1 LSASFE
7 VSLVL
12 RTVDEASS
20 GVSAAMDKAGSAS
33 KAASTASNT
42 AWSKATSGMVTFE
55 ASAARAGTT
64 LKRTGQE
71 GADGADKARRSA
83 ERYTKAL
90 DDLHDKAGDVAS
102 SIRNAGMVAMGA
114 GAATA
119 YGAGK
124 AIQTYT
130 EMESVVT
137 RARLPFMRKDGT
149 DPIWSQIQPIIER
162 LGQQLPGTTADF
174 SEMAGSMRAAGLASS
189 AIRDGGLEAAAAL
202 KILGNLTNEEAGGLT
217 VQMSRALEVGGK
229 DFRAFANLV
238 QKTSFAAGISIRE
251 LATAIP
257 YMGPQFKAFGLMGL
271 GGAEAMGTVMTMMK
285 GAGLSGSEIGT
296 SIGELMDSLPILQ
309 ERLVMG
315 RGWKAKEGAALLQKY
330 NLGNLGA
337 QLFDEKGEL
346 RGKDPLAKMANVV
359 MVFDR
364 INKSISSTKDKQ
376 LLFTELLGGV
386 GKRAGL
392 NFTAENW
399 NNSQKKLQDQA
410 DIQTRMDE
418 VMKTLAAQWEALTG
432 TGEVFLMTVV
442 EPLAPLLKHITGGL
456 NTLTGK
462 LVDWHKAHPRLTAV
476 IGGSIGVAAVLALTV
491 GGLMIGVGLLGKVLL
506 SSVKGMSDWRNLIS
520 LSRIAV
526 KGLGTDAALS
536 AAKLGTMKLA
546 EGGGSATSA
555 LLSRLGG
562 KGLGS
567 LVGGGGIS
575 GIFGNLGGWLSSL
588 AGTLAS
594 GVSAVVGAITWPV
607 ALAIV
612 AAALLIYRYWEPIK
626 AFFKGIWSG
635 IQMDM
640 EPVLELWESFKEA
653 IKGVWDAVCS
663 LIEVFVP
670 LQSGQEGVNE
680 AFGAGEVV
688 GLALAWVFKGIL
700 AFATLVAKGVEA
712 VVIVVASLADLV
724 VTSIVAPFKAAFA
737 AWQAWKEG
745 KGVLGA
751 ASAFNENMNT
761 SRSDLGDRFWK
772 RLENSS
778 MNPDKPA
785 QEAKRAEAPAK
796 GLRKAMSA
804 GEKALPR
811 LPGQTP
817 GNTGAE
823 EAPSLP
829 KVLAA
834 SREPSPV
841 AITYSP
847 KVELKGSA
855 GPEDEARIMAIL
867 RKHGDEFADMIQ
879 QRFDRKL
886 RWNGAH

>member
-12 RTVDEASS
+12 KTVDDASS
-20 GVSAAMDKAGSAS
+20 GVSAAMTKAGSAS
-33 KAASTASNT
+33 KAASVMSNT
-42 AWSKATSGMVTFE
+42 AWTKATSGMVTFE

-64 LKRTGQE
+64 LKRTGQD
-71 GADGADKARRSA
+71 GADGADKARRAA
-83 ERYTKAL
+83 EKYGKTL
-90 DDLHDKAGDVAS
+90 DDLHSKAGEVAS
-102 SIRNAGMVAMGA
+102 SIRNAGMVAVGA
-114 GAATA
+114 GMATA

-124 AIQTYT
+124 AIQTYA
-130 EMESVVT
+130 EMESVMT
-137 RARLPFMRKDGT
+137 RARLPFMRNSGT
-149 DPIWSQIQPIIER
+149 DPIWSEIQPIIER

-174 SEMAGSMRAAGLASS
+174 SEMAGSMRAAGLSAG

-257 YMGPQFKAFGLMGL
+257 YMGPQFKAFGLTGL
-271 GGAEAMGTVMTMMK
+271 GGAEAMGTVMTMLK

-309 ERLVMG
+309 ERLVLG

-337 QLFDEKGEL
+337 QLFDEKGQL
-346 RGKDPLAKMANVV
+346 RGGDPLAKMANVV
-359 MVFDR
+359 TVFDR

-399 NNSQKKLQDQA
+399 NESQKKLQGQA
-410 DIQTRMDE
+410 DIQIRMDE
-418 VMKTLAAQWEALTG
+418 VMKTLSAQWEALTG
-432 TGEVFLMTVV
+432 TGQVFLMSVV
-442 EPLAPLLKHITGGL
+442 EPLAPLLKRITSGL
-456 NTLTGK
+456 NTLMGK
-462 LVDWHKAHPRLTAV
+462 LSDWHKAHPKLTAA
-476 IGGSIGVAAVLALTV
+476 IGGSVGVAIALALTV
-491 GGLMIGVGLLGKVLL
+491 GGLLIGVGLLGKVLL
-506 SSVKGMSDWRNLIS
+506 SSVKGLSDWRNLIS

-526 KGLGTDAALS
+526 KGLGTDAAFS
-536 AAKLGTMKLA
+536 AAKLGALKLA
-546 EGGGSATSA
+546 EGGGGVTSG
-555 LLSRLGG
+555 LVRQLGG
-562 KGLGS
+562 KGIGKLLGA
-567 LVGGGGIS
+567 GGIS
-575 GIFGNLGGWLSSL
+575 GMLGGLGGWL
-588 AGTLAS
+588 GGLAS
-594 GVSAVVGAITWPV
+594 SIGAVIGAITWPV

-612 AAALLIYRYWEPIK
+612 AAVLLIYKYWEPIK
-626 AFFKGIWSG
+626 GFFRGIWSG

-640 EPVLELWESFKEA
+640 EPILDLWESFKES
-653 IKGVWDAVCS
+653 ILGVWEAVSS
-663 LIEVFVP
+663 LIEVFIP
-670 LQSGQEGVNE
+670 LKSGQEGVNE

-688 GLALAWVFKGIL
+688 GLALAWAFKAIL
-700 AFATLVAKGVEA
+700 ATATYVAKGVEA
-712 VVIVVASLADLV
+712 VVIVVASLIDAV
-724 VTSIVAPFKAAFA
+724 VTLVKSLYHLATGNVKDA
-737 AWQAWKEG
+737 
-745 KGVLGA
+745 GA
-751 ASAFNENMNT
+751 DWSSF
-761 SRSDLGDRFWK
+761 SDRFWK

-785 QEAKRAEAPAK
+785 QEARKASNPAKRLEKASKLGKGGGAPEAGGEKPALPSFSMEGLAKATAPAQ
-796 GLRKAMSA
+796 A
-804 GEKALPR
+804 
-811 LPGQTP
+811 
-817 GNTGAE
+817 
-823 EAPSLP
+823 APVS
-829 KVLAA
+829 
-834 SREPSPV
+834 
-841 AITYSP
+841 ITYSP

-855 GPEDEARIMAIL
+855 GPGDEARIMAIL

-886 RWNGAH
+886 RWNGAR

>member
-1 LSASFE
+1 MSASFE

-12 RTVDEASS
+12 RTTDEAS
-20 GVSAAMDKAGSAS
+20 GAVSAAMAKAGSAS
-33 KAASTASNT
+33 KAAGTTSAT

-55 ASAARAGTT
+55 ASVTRAGAA
-64 LKRTGQE
+64 LKKTGQD
-71 GADGADKARRSA
+71 GADGADKARRAA
-83 ERYTKAL
+83 ERYAKAL
-90 DDLHDKAGDVAS
+90 DDLHGKAGEVAS
-102 SIRNAGMVAMGA
+102 SVRNAGMVAMGA

-124 AIQTYT
+124 AIQAYA
-130 EMESVVT
+130 EMESVIT
-137 RARLPFMRKDGT
+137 RARLPFMRREGT
-149 DPIWSQIQPIIER
+149 DPVWDQIQPIIER

-174 SEMAGSMRAAGLASS
+174 SEMAGSMRAAGLAST

-257 YMGPQFKAFGLMGL
+257 YMGPQFKAFGLTGM

-309 ERLVMG
+309 ERLVLG

-330 NLGNLGA
+330 SLGNLGA

-346 RGKDPLAKMANVV
+346 RGADPLAKMANVV

-364 INKSISSTKDKQ
+364 INKSITSTKDKQ

-399 NNSQKKLQDQA
+399 NESQKKLQDQA
-410 DIQTRMDE
+410 DIQVRMDE
-418 VMKTLAAQWEALTG
+418 VMKTLSAQWEALTG
-432 TGEVFLMTVV
+432 TGKIFLMTVV
-442 EPLAPLLKHITGGL
+442 EPLVPLLKWITTGL

-462 LVDWHKAHPRLTAV
+462 LSDWHKAHPKLTGA
-476 IGGSIGVAAVLALTV
+476 IGGSIGVAAFLALTV
-491 GGLMIGVGLLGKVLL
+491 GGLLIGVGLLGKVLL

-536 AAKLGTMKLA
+536 TAKLGALKLA
-546 EGGGSATSA
+546 EGGGGVTSGLA
-555 LLSRLGG
+555 SLFGGGASGLLGG
-562 KGLGS
+562 LGGWFSGLGS
-567 LVGGGGIS
+567 AV
-575 GIFGNLGGWLSSL
+575 
-588 AGTLAS
+588 AG
-594 GVSAVVGAITWPV
+594 VIGAITWPV

-612 AAALLIYRYWEPIK
+612 AAAMLIYKYWEPIK

-640 EPVLELWESFKEA
+640 EPILGLWESFKEA
-653 IKGVWDAVCS
+653 ILGVWEAVSS
-663 LIEVFVP
+663 LIEVFIP
-670 LQSGQEGVNE
+670 LKSGQEGVNE
-680 AFGAGEVV
+680 AFGAGQVV
-688 GLALAWVFKGIL
+688 GLALAWAFKAIL
-700 AFATLVAKGVEA
+700 ATATYVAKGVEA
-712 VVIVVASLADLV
+712 VVIVVASLIDAV
-724 VTSIVAPFKAAFA
+724 VTLVKSLYHLATGNVKAAGTDWSSF
-737 AWQAWKEG
+737 
-745 KGVLGA
+745 
-751 ASAFNENMNT
+751 S
-761 SRSDLGDRFWK
+761 DRFWK

-785 QEAKRAEAPAK
+785 QKAELAAGPA
-796 GLRKAMSA
+796 
-804 GEKALPR
+804 R
-811 LPGQTP
+811 LPKTLGGSPRTP
-817 GNTGAE
+817 MD
-823 EAPSLP
+823 APGEDGKGKPSFPAGPLMAQPQAAPVSL
-829 KVLAA
+829 
-834 SREPSPV
+834 
-841 AITYSP
+841 TYSP
-847 KVELKGSA
+847 KVELKGAA
-855 GPEDEARIMAIL
+855 GPDDEARIMAIL

-886 RWNGAH
+886 RWNGAR